1 VPDPSATPAGDAPRL
16 LVSLATYNEAGNLRP
31 QVEAIRRYAP
41 DSSILVIDDNSPDGT
56 GRIADELCAS
66 QPDIHVIH
74 RPGKQGLGT
83 ATIAAMRFAIE
94 HGFDHLLN
102 MDADFSHDPEYIPA
116 LRAGMAEHDLMI
128 GSRYVPGGGVEGG
141 FTLKRRFMSKG
152 INTYARLML
161 GLTSRDNSGAFRCY
175 RVSKLAEI
183 DFDRIRSRGYSFQE
197 EILFWCQAVGCRIGE
212 TPIVFKDR
220 RAGSSKINMREAASA
235 LMILLQLGVARRTG
249 RISARPKD
257 RPARVAG
264 PARSAGPEPAND
276 PDERSRESV
285 GR

>member
-1 VPDPSATPAGDAPRL
+1 MSTPPATHPADVPRL

-31 QVEAIRRYAP
+31 LVEAIRRHAP
-41 DSSILVIDDNSPDGT
+41 DASILVIDDNSPDGT
-56 GRIADELCAS
+56 GRIADELSAER
-66 QPDIHVIH
+66 PDLHVIH
-74 RPGKQGLGT
+74 RPGKLGLGT

-116 LRAGMAEHDLMI
+116 LRAGMADRDVMI

-141 FTLKRRFMSKG
+141 FTLKRRFMSTG
-152 INTYARLML
+152 INSYARFML
-161 GLTSRDNSGAFRCY
+161 GLKSRDNSGAFRCY
-175 RVSKLAEI
+175 RVSKLAQI

-220 RAGSSKINMREAASA
+220 RAGSSKINGREAVSA
-235 LMILLQLGVARRTG
+235 LWILFQLGAARRLG
-249 RISARPKD
+249 RI
-257 RPARVAG
+257 
-264 PARSAGPEPAND
+264 
-276 PDERSRESV
+276 
-285 GR
+285 

>member
-1 VPDPSATPAGDAPRL
+1 MDGLGLDGGRT
-16 LVSLATYNEAGNLRP
+16 LVVLPTYNEVDNLLVVVP
-31 QVEAIRRYAP
+31 G
-41 DSSILVIDDNSPDGT
+41 ILAQGEGYRVLVVDDPSPDGT
-56 GRIADELCAS
+56 GELADRLAS
-66 QPDIHVIH
+66 VDTRVSVLH

-94 HGFDHLLN
+94 HGFGHLLN

-116 LRAGMAEHDLMI
+116 LRAGMADHDLMI

-141 FTLKRRFMSKG
+141 FTLKRRFMSTG

-175 RVSKLAEI
+175 RVSKLARI

-197 EILFWCQAVGCRIGE
+197 EILYWCQAVGCRIGE

-220 RAGSSKINMREAASA
+220 RAGSSKINMGEAASA
-235 LMILLQLGVARRTG
+235 LWILFQLGVARRTG
-249 RISARPKD
+249 RKP
-257 RPARVAG
+257 
-264 PARSAGPEPAND
+264 
-276 PDERSRESV
+276 
-285 GR
+285 

>member
-1 VPDPSATPAGDAPRL
+1 VSNPSATHAGDAPRL
-16 LVSLATYNEAGNLRP
+16 LVSLATFNEAGNLRP
-31 QVEAIRRYAP
+31 LVETIRRYAP

-56 GRIADELCAS
+56 GRIADELRETL
-66 QPDIHVIH
+66 PDIHAIH
-74 RPGKQGLGT
+74 RPGKMGLGT

-116 LRAGMAEHDLMI
+116 LRAGMADHDLMI

-141 FTLKRRFMSKG
+141 FTLKRRFMSTG

-197 EILFWCQAVGCRIGE
+197 EILFWCQAVGCKIGE

-220 RAGSSKINMREAASA
+220 RAGSSKINGREAVTA
-235 LMILLQLGVARRTG
+235 LWILLELGVARRTG
-249 RISARPKD
+249 RISAKTK
-257 RPARVAG
+257 
-264 PARSAGPEPAND
+264 EPT
-276 PDERSRESV
+276 
-285 GR
+285 GT